1 MSTATETATKAR
13 INAIRDDDESLR
25 QLSDEELDQVAG
37 GQWTFSLCNMTIYIH
52 SHQASSFREAF
63 ESAEEIHDAW
73 CMECRMWES

>member
-37 GQWTFSLCNMTIYIH
+37 GQTYRVTLHCGCVYNVTTDAYETAVVLAEWAH
-52 SHQASSFREAF
+52 SVDDS
-63 ESAEEIHDAW
+63 
-73 CMECRMWES
+73 CPN